1 MKNEK
6 KIMSRAIKKLE
17 EYKVMFPNIGTGYLT
32 TSPIKGLVKTPTT
45 LAGETLIVGK
55 KTTLQGYFL
64 KPTEYVGFIQQQNSI
79 ELFFLLGTENSIFET
94 KYYYENLFK
103 INELRTFKMFSNSA
117 GRDFNFIEQ
126 KWH

>member
-1 MKNEK
+1 
-6 KIMSRAIKKLE
+6 MSRAIKKLE